1 MPHSALPAPAATP
14 ALGRRTLLKS
24 GALMIACVVAG
35 ERVQLTPAQ
44 ARAAAAVLQVLTP
57 DQAQTLAHLAETLV
71 PGARAAGV
79 VEFVDSQLAAEPG
92 ESLLIARYFGVVP
105 PFRDFY
111 AGALA
116 AIDAAARTAH
126 DQPFAALAPAAALPL
141 AASLLAGPPPGWTG
155 PPAPLFYLA
164 VRGDA
169 VDVVYGTPAG
179 FETLGVPYME
189 HIMPPRRW

>member
-1 MPHSALPAPAATP
+1 MPPDTAPPSTP
-14 ALGRRTLLKS
+14 LLGRRAVLKS
-24 GALMIACVVAG
+24 GALLIACVVG
-35 ERVQLTPAQ
+35 DEVVRMTPAD
-44 ARAAAAVLQVLTP
+44 AHAASAIPRVLTL
-57 DQAQTLAHLAETLV
+57 AEARTLAHFAETLV

-79 VEFVDSQLAAEPG
+79 VEFVDSQLAAGPT

-111 AGALA
+111 TGALA
-116 AIDAAARTAH
+116 ALDAAARAAH
-126 DQPFAALAPAAALPL
+126 GQPFAALSPEPALAL
-141 AASLLAGPPPGWTG
+141 AAPLLAGPPPGWTG

-164 VRGDA
+164 ARGDA

-179 FETLGVPYME
+179 FEVLNIPYME